1 MRGQTMESKQLA
13 HKAKPLANYPHI
25 KRVGDFLF
33 VSGTSA
39 RQKDNTVRGVVPDGS
54 GGWQFDIGEQTRGVI
69 ENLRDILASCDAT
82 LVDLCEVTVFLVDMK
97 DFPAYNEVYNSYFTA
112 EGPTRTTVAVKEL
125 PRPDLRIEIKAIA
138 YQPRR

>member
-1 MRGQTMESKQLA
+1 MEAKQLA

-39 RQKDNTVRGVVPDGS
+39 RQADNSVRGALPDGK
-54 GGWQFDIGEQTRGVI
+54 GGWQYDVREQTRGVI
-69 ENLRDILASCDAT
+69 ENIRDILASCEAT
-82 LVDLCEVTVFLVDMK
+82 LADLCEVTVFLVDMA
-97 DFPAYNEVYNSYFTA
+97 DFSAYNEVYNAYFTVD
-112 EGPTRTTVAVKEL
+112 GPTRTTVAVKEL